1 MHSTDQESDDV
12 GEFDTLEAAV
22 SAANEQFTNWRD
34 HPDFTLSQWSVE
46 KMTFEAGHT
55 ASEYARGEGVSY
67 EDVFETQWTTAE

>member
-1 MHSTDQESDDV
+1 MHSTDTESDDV

-22 SAANEQFTNWRD
+22 SEANEQFANWRD

-46 KMTFEAGHT
+46 KMTFEAGYT